1 MYARIYV
8 CTRVPYSVLAGV
20 RFYYP
25 STQNPR
31 FPQKRLFLLKN
42 ATIDNQRVTKKMQ
55 KKCKNIWSIQK
66 FAVSL
71 HPLSLKKQVTPKS

>member
-8 CTRVPYSVLAGV
+8 YTRVPYSVHARG
-20 RFYYP
+20 RISYP
-25 STQNPR
+25 SLLKSR